1 MARVI
6 NTNPATDN
14 SAPINA
20 IPRNIGRKRS
30 NASALYSANN
40 ASPNN
45 SSKSTYNANRR
56 TMLIRSAIAHFT
68 LNVTLPVIGCVSLD
82 TARHWT
88 W

>member
-6 NTNPATDN
+6 SINPATDN
-14 SAPINA
+14 NAPINA
-20 IPRNIGRKRS
+20 IPRSIGRNRS
-30 NASALYSANN
+30 SVPALYSANN

-45 SSKSTYNANRR
+45 SSKSTYNANRS
-56 TMLIRSAIAHFT
+56 TMLISSAIAHFT
-68 LNVTLPVIGCVSLD
+68 LNVTLPVIGCVSED